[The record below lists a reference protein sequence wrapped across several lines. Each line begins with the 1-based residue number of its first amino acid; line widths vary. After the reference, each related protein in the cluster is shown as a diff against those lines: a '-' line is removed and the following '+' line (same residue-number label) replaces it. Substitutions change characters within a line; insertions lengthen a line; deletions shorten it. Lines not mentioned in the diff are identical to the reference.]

1 MVVDVAMDV
10 ALSSVYIKLF
20 DSSDRFYNRMIGTLL
35 SSVVDSSIDIVQTYY
50 VYNLITEQINKLLA
64 INETKNLYIVGY
76 SL

>member
-10 ALSSVYIKLF
+10 ALSSVYINLF

-35 SSVVDSSIDIVQTYY
+35 SSVVDSSIDIVQTHFI
-50 VYNLITEQINKLLA
+50 YNLNTEQINNILA
-64 INETKNLYIVGY
+64 MNETKNLYIVGY